1 MPPCQLTC
9 VSSNMFVIVE
19 KTADCTPQPPCNSRL
34 TANCYWLWD
43 PTLDRLEQTA
53 VLQFFKFQDLGE
65 FPWNVIILL
74 FRCGFE
80 RFTDWISL
88 FLEFTY
94 FLNWSENDF
103 SISRRRKSGFPGSL
117 LISRLK
123 HKYKNIKN
131 KKIKNTE
138 YKNTQINKYINTQTY
153 NNDIKT

>member
-9 VSSNMFVIVE
+9 VSSNMFEIVE

-53 VLQFFKFQDLGE
+53 VLQFFKIQDLGE
-65 FPWNVIILL
+65 FHWNVIILL

-123 HKYKNIKN
+123 
-131 KKIKNTE
+131 
-138 YKNTQINKYINTQTY
+138 TQIQKYIKKRIQNT
-153 NNDIKT
+153 